1 MSWGKNDNHEE
12 RQEGSADFLVKIMY
26 RKNASWQ
33 GEICRVDKDEK
44 IFFRSFMEMIMLMQ
58 EVLEENN
65 IPKPEYR
72 FRSWTYKA
80 GEGGRL
86 SSLYSCS
93 EE

>member
-1 MSWGKNDNHEE
+1 MAWGKSDNHEE

-80 GEGGRL
+80 GEGRCL